1 MLTLKQSPIAIILML
16 LACSLAEG
24 EPKPG
29 QTYHRTSDR
38 VSNDYLCASL

>member
-1 MLTLKQSPIAIILML
+1 MLTLKQSPIVQPRRRRT
-16 LACSLAEG
+16 ET
-24 EPKPG
+24 G

>member
-16 LACSLAEG
+16 LACSLAEA
-24 EPKPG
+24 ETG
-29 QTYHRTSDR
+29 QTYHRTTDR